1 MLALRR
7 VLPEME
13 YHSNNLLPECLDKIE
28 VKMDDFLG
36 ALKEVE
42 PSATRELMV
51 EVPRICWQD
60 VGGLGEVKSQL
71 QEAVEWPFKYE
82 LLYKSVGIDLPRGI
96 LLYGPPG
103 TGKTMLARAMANEI
117 NANFI
122 SIKGSALL
130 SKWVGESE
138 KALREVFKKA
148 RQVAPCIIFF
158 DEIDALVPHRGM
170 GGQVT
175 ERMLSQLL
183 TEMDGLEELQRV
195 VVLAATNR
203 LDMIDSA
210 LLRPGR
216 FDLII
221 PMELPGEGDRSDI
234 LTVHLRSL
242 PLAGD
247 VDELT
252 LVAQTA
258 GFSGADLANFVRRAA
273 LLAIRE
279 HVQQIGE
286 WRPGEEQVTIRARHF
301 SLALRELTQQR
312 VLVHGKGDS
321 DGDT

>member
-1 MLALRR
+1 
-7 VLPEME
+7 
-13 YHSNNLLPECLDKIE
+13 
-28 VKMDDFLG
+28 
-36 ALKEVE
+36 
-42 PSATRELMV
+42 
-51 EVPRICWQD
+51 
-60 VGGLGEVKSQL
+60 
-71 QEAVEWPFKYE
+71 
-82 LLYKSVGIDLPRGI
+82 

-122 SIKGSALL
+122 SIKGSSLL

-148 RQVAPCIIFF
+148 RQVAPCIIFI
-158 DEIDALVPHRGM
+158 DEIDALAPHRGM

-183 TEMDGLEELQRV
+183 TEMDGVEELQRV

-221 PMELPGEGDRSDI
+221 PMELPGEEDRSEI
-234 LTVHLRSL
+234 MTVHLRGL

-247 VDELT
+247 VDRLT
-252 LVAQTA
+252 LVRQTA
-258 GFSGADLANFVRRAA
+258 GFTGAELANLVRRAV
-273 LLAIRE
+273 LLAIKEYIQETGDR
-279 HVQQIGE
+279 
-286 WRPGEEQVTIRARHF
+286 RAGEEQVTICPRHF
-301 SLALRELTQQR
+301 NQALSELTQQKA
-312 VLVHGKGDS
+312 LVHGKGDS
-321 DGDT
+321 GGDT